1 MDKLEK
7 PQIIVHV
14 QKGLNYTAYDAKW
27 IPCSARFVVLG
38 SHPKGTGAMQ
48 IYEVSRGSANL
59 LKDVSRFCL
68 IYSRLY
74 NNVYKCRYVCHN
86 SIP

>member
-1 MDKLEK
+1 MEKLEK

-59 LKDVSRFCL
+59 VKDVSELFCSTMSVWFKL
-68 IYSRLY
+68 
-74 NNVYKCRYVCHN
+74 
-86 SIP
+86 

>member
-14 QKGLNYTAYDAKW
+14 QEGLNYTAYDAKW

-59 LKDVSRFCL
+59 LKDVSGFCL
-68 IYSRLY
+68 CRRLY
-74 NNVYKCRYVCHN
+74 INAYNCKYLKL
-86 SIP
+86 P

>member
-59 LKDVSRFCL
+59 LKDVSGFCL
-68 IYSRLY
+68 IYSRLC
-74 NNVYKCRYVCHN
+74 NNVYKCRYVCHY